1 MWFLDITMQSIQT
14 LRAHGNAMAE
24 SAREFA
30 NDPLCGQRRQA
41 MIAASKELLDCVA
54 RFLSLADMIDVNL
67 LLRAVQLVQQ
77 DLGKVELQSG
87 AF

>member
-1 MWFLDITMQSIQT
+1 M
-14 LRAHGNAMAE
+14 
-24 SAREFA
+24 
-30 NDPLCGQRRQA
+30 
-41 MIAASKELLDCVA
+41 V

-87 AF
+87 TFLDLTADVNEWSVKYKLAYIKLREKLMLWK